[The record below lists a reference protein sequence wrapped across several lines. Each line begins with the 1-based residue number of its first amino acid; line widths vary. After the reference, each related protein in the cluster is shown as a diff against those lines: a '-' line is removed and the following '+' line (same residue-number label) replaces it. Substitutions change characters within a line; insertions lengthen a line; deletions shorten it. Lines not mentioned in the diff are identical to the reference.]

1 MTLNEYKALVE
12 EQRKASLANAIATLT
27 KANQALT
34 NTFNSKENN

>member
-34 NTFNSKENN
+34 NTFNTKENN